1 MDYFGQVKVLVSE
14 TPRAGFQFVYI
25 ISGNSKKKKKMQKP
39 DHFSQH
45 TIQLKLRRY
54 ILTYLVERKKLL
66 FRRDTFQQALRKK
79 IKKLHK
85 NFNGKCQQILL
96 FFYYSRWRE
105 NLTILRFY
113 ITKNNTNLNVFPRR
127 HLLSLQLHHS
137 SKFNLQVRNYIDN
150 VLYLKL
156 IPKVN
161 IDLAAIA
168 QFIF

>member
-1 MDYFGQVKVLVSE
+1 MLANPS
-14 TPRAGFQFVYI
+14 
-25 ISGNSKKKKKMQKP
+25 
-39 DHFSQH
+39 
-45 TIQLKLRRY
+45 
-54 ILTYLVERKKLL
+54 
-66 FRRDTFQQALRKK
+66 
-79 IKKLHK
+79 
-85 NFNGKCQQILL
+85 L
-96 FFYYSRWRE
+96 FFYYSRWSE